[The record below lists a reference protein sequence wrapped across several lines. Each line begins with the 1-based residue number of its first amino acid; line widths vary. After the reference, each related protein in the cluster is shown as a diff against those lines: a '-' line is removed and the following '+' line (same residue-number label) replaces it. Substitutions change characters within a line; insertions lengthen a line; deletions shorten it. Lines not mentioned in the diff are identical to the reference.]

1 MRMEPNQKEDI
12 ARLDKKSSYSLIQD
26 IQKLIVML
34 EGERSIWISFFR
46 ENIDKVLKGA
56 VFFIGKALWD
66 PSDRIDS
73 L

>member
-1 MRMEPNQKEDI
+1 
-12 ARLDKKSSYSLIQD
+12 
-26 IQKLIVML
+26 ML